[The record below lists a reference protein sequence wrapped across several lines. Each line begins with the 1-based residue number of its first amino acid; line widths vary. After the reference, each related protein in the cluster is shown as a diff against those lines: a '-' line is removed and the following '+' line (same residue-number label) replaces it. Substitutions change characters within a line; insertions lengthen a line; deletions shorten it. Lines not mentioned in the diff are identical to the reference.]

1 MSSASYQVPMSH
13 VFWISGKVLKDMGK
27 VLGMIEV
34 ATRTTFP
41 ILKSHSEAKQFI
53 LNE

>member
-1 MSSASYQVPMSH
+1 MSH

-27 VLGMIEV
+27 GFGMTEV
-34 ATRTTFP
+34 VTKATFP